1 MPLDLATLRAWIDAD
16 PALSSLPIST
26 ASAIQIADAFNAR
39 TIDGSRDV
47 PAFEARQIVLLSG
60 EWAKIKLLAETRPA
74 TTAISVAMTFV
85 DALSDRETVLP
96 AANRAHIAGLLDVLV
111 AANVLSG
118 ASKAALMLL
127 FATKISRAQQEFGRD
142 VTSGDVEAARI

>member
-1 MPLDLATLRAWIDAD
+1 MPLDLATLRAEI
-16 PALSSLPIST
+16 ALPQYAGLDQT
-26 ASAIQIADAFNAR
+26 AIAAALNAR

-47 PAFEARQIVLLSG
+47 PAYEARQIVLLSG
-60 EWAKIKLLAETRPA
+60 EWAKIKLLAEERPA
-74 TTAISVAMTFV
+74 STAISVAMTFV

-96 AANRAHIAGLLDVLV
+96 ASNRAHIAGLLDVLV

-127 FATKISRAQQEFGRD
+127 FAAKISRAEELFGVG
-142 VTSGDVEAARI
+142 VTLTPEQVEAARRL

>member
-1 MPLDLATLRAWIDAD
+1 MPLDLATLRAEIALPQYAGLDE
-16 PALSSLPIST
+16 PA
-26 ASAIQIADAFNAR
+26 IAGALNAR

-60 EWAKIKLLAETRPA
+60 EWAKIKLLAEERPA
-74 TTAISVAMTFV
+74 STAISVAMTFV

-96 AANRAHIAGLLDVLV
+96 AGNRAHIAGLLDVLV

-127 FATKISRAQQEFGRD
+127 FAAKISRAEELFGRGARVD
-142 VTSGDVEAARI
+142 SGDISRAKAGDA